1 MSPQTSFKSRR
12 SLGKLIVYAIVGF
25 VVSFVLLLAGARWH
39 LRQKVHSE
47 IERIRAEGQPA
58 TLEELAKHYAD
69 LGNRRNASPEL
80 TAAVADLR
88 AIWDR
93 MATNGLP
100 GSNLKIE
107 QLPFMNEGPK
117 LAATDSVPNA
127 AIDAL
132 NIAMTNTSAAFNRL
146 SKLLS
151 DSTVEFRQPIVITNG
166 FNMLLPHL
174 SQYRRVAKWYTAR
187 VAWQLDRGDGGAAVE
202 STASILNLSRAM
214 SAEPTII
221 SQLVRLATI
230 RTALESVQRLVTQG
244 ELSKKQLQL
253 LRQAIARARPTHAM
267 HTGMIGERCFGLNFL
282 YFQPGNLDEIG
293 SLNPQP
299 TRISPGN
306 VLMMLYRMSGLAD
319 RDTLYYLDTL
329 NASVT
334 AGTNSVPERLK
345 LASSTVFNPRS
356 QHRFAILSSM
366 LLPALGKC
374 FDKEAECLT
383 YVAAA
388 DTMLAV
394 EEYRIDH
401 QGKIPASLAE
411 MVPDYFKT
419 APIDPATEGPLTITP
434 TAKGYTI
441 DGSGPLFQVGR

>member
-1 MSPQTSFKSRR
+1 MSSPINFRSRR
-12 SLGKLIVYAIVGF
+12 SLGKLIVYAIVGI
-25 VVSFVLLLAGARWH
+25 VVSFVILLAGARWH

-47 IERIRAEGQPA
+47 IERIRAAGQPA
-58 TLEELAKHYAD
+58 TLEELAKRYAD
-69 LGNRRNASPEL
+69 LGNRRNASPDL

-88 AIWDR
+88 AIWDG

-100 GSNLKIE
+100 GSNLRIE

-117 LAATDSVPNA
+117 LAATDSVPDA
-127 AIDAL
+127 AVNAL
-132 NIAMTNTSAAFNRL
+132 NIAMTNTSAAFDRL
-146 SKLLS
+146 SQLLS

-174 SQYRRVAKWYTAR
+174 SQYRQVAKWYTAR
-187 VAWQLDRGDGGAAVE
+187 IAWQLERGETEAAVE
-202 STASILNLSRAM
+202 STARILNLSRAM

-221 SQLVRLATI
+221 SQLVRLAII
-230 RTALESVQRLVTQG
+230 RTALESVQRLVTQR
-244 ELSKKQLQL
+244 ELSKEQLKL
-253 LRQAIARARPTHAM
+253 LRRKIARARPTHAM
-267 HTGMIGERCFGLNFL
+267 HTAMIGERCFGLNFL

-299 TRISPGN
+299 TRISPGS

-319 RDTLYYLDTL
+319 RDTLYYLSTMKACVAAAT
-329 NASVT
+329 NA
-334 AGTNSVPERLK
+334 VPARLQ
-345 LASSTVFNPRS
+345 LASSNAFKPQS
-356 QHRFAILSSM
+356 QHKFAILSAM

-383 YVAAA
+383 SVAAA
-388 DTMLAV
+388 DSMLTV

-411 MVPDYFKT
+411 MVPDYFNA
-419 APIDPATEGPLTITP
+419 APIDPTTESPLTITP

-441 DGSGPLFQVGR
+441 DGRGPLFHVGR